1 MNNNLKLSFIAFGFI
16 ALGACGDEEAG
27 QIDTPQ
33 AATPDVS
40 AASSAGGAEVGGSP
54 TNVYFGD
61 THLHTKWSLDAF
73 LMQNRSVD
81 PDTAYRFAKGL
92 PTVHPYHR
100 ARVQL
105 QRPLD
110 FLAVTDHAEYLGV
123 FPKIGEGDPVAVA
136 SAAGKLLKEDIDA
149 GREFIA
155 FGKILAGVGGLTQDK
170 ALDQIVSSVWGDL
183 IDAAER
189 HNDPGTFTT
198 FLGWEWS
205 SIYQGANLHRIV
217 LMKDGRD
224 KAEQIVP
231 YGFLEDGP
239 DPRTLWSWL
248 DRTSERTGATFI
260 SIPHNSNIS
269 KGMMFSR
276 YDVSGNPITPEH
288 ARISAKWEPIVEVTQ
303 VKGDS
308 ESHPRLSPNDEFSDF
323 EIYENLMSMT
333 DEKAEAQPGDFVR
346 NGLMLGL
353 ELKESLG
360 TNPFKYG
367 MIGSTDAHTGL
378 SNAEESNFT
387 GKYPTDS
394 IPENKG
400 VGVIPGAGE
409 HGGSKGWDLGA
420 AGLAAVWAEENTREA
435 IFSAFQRKE
444 TYATTGTRLKVRFFG
459 GWDFSADDLKS
470 PDFARIGYARGVP
483 MGGDLVGTGS
493 NKVPSF
499 MVYAVK
505 DSLGANLDRVQ
516 IVKGWLD
523 QSGKTHE
530 KVFDVVWAGDRV
542 KNAEGKVPSV
552 GNTVNLETARYE
564 NSIGAVELATLWSD
578 PEFDIAQSAFYY
590 VRVLEIPTPRHT
602 LFDAVAL
609 KESFTVMGKP
619 ATIQERAYTSPIW
632 YEPAH

>member
-1 MNNNLKLSFIAFGFI
+1 MNNSIKLPIIAVGLF
-16 ALGACGDEEAG
+16 ALAACGEDEAARTEAP
-27 QIDTPQ
+27 QPVAPLADT
-33 AATPDVS
+33 AS
-40 AASSAGGAEVGGSP
+40 GESSAVADISP

-149 GREFIA
+149 GREFMA
-155 FGKILAGVGGLTQDK
+155 FGKMLGSTAGLKQDK
-170 ALDQIVSSVWGDL
+170 AVDQIVSSVWGDL

-189 HNDPGTFTT
+189 HNEPGTFTT
-198 FLGWEWS
+198 FLGWEWTT
-205 SIYQGANLHRIV
+205 IYQGANLHRIV

-224 KAEQIVP
+224 KAEQIIP
-231 YGFLEDGP
+231 YGFLESGP
-239 DPRTLWSWL
+239 DPRALWSWL
-248 DRTSERTGATFI
+248 EETTERIGATFI
-260 SIPHNSNIS
+260 AIPHNSNIS
-269 KGMMFSR
+269 KGMMFSKN
-276 YDVSGNPITPEH
+276 DINGTPITPDY
-288 ARISAKWEPIVEVTQ
+288 AKISAKWEPIVEVTQ

-308 ESHPRLSPNDEFSDF
+308 ESHPRLSPNDEFADF
-323 EIYENLMSMT
+323 EVYEHLMSMT
-333 DEKAEAQPGDFVR
+333 DEKAEAQPGDYVR
-346 NGLMLGL
+346 NGLMVGL

-378 SNAEESNFT
+378 SNAEEMNFT

-400 VGVIPGAGE
+400 IGVIPGAGE
-409 HGGSKGWDLGA
+409 GGGSKGWDLGA
-420 AGLAAVWAEENTREA
+420 AGLAAVWAEENSREA
-435 IFSAFQRKE
+435 IFTAFQRRE

-459 GWDFSADDLKS
+459 GWDFSEDDLNAS
-470 PDFARIGYARGVP
+470 DFASIGYTRGVP
-483 MGGDLVGTGS
+483 MGGDLVNTGS
-493 NKVPSF
+493 DKVPSF

-505 DSLGANLDRVQ
+505 DPLGANLDRVQ

-523 QSGKTHE
+523 QTGTTHE

-542 KNAEGKVPSV
+542 KNAEGKVPAV
-552 GNTVNLETARYE
+552 GNTVDLETARYE
-564 NSIGAVELATLWSD
+564 NSIGAVELSTLWSD
-578 PEFDIAQSAFYY
+578 PEFDAALSAFYY

-609 KESFTVMGKP
+609 GQSFTEMGKP

-632 YEPAH
+632 YEPAQ